1 MANKK
6 SKKQS
11 ALAVQPPV
19 QTKIKQEEPKTS
31 EVDTTPS
38 KEYDPVDRS
47 LEVFLWLMAYSV
59 LMFSLPFL
67 GFYGVRSWLD
77 ESFPELSTFQVNCYS
92 VLTAVLVVNA
102 IVAMYVL
109 KAMREKDPPPLPNA
123 GNGEEEEK
131 EYQQEQEIKK
141 EQ

>member
-1 MANKK
+1 MTKK
-6 SKKQS
+6 SKRPS
-11 ALAVQPPV
+11 PPAVAQIKSSV
-19 QTKIKQEEPKTS
+19 QLIKS
-31 EVDTTPS
+31 EVTTEEMNSAQPEEQS
-38 KEYDPVDRS
+38 VDKS

-59 LMFSLPFL
+59 LMFTLPFL
-67 GFYGVRSWLD
+67 GFYGVRTWLD

-109 KAMREKDPPPLPNA
+109 KAVREKDPPALA
-123 GNGEEEEK
+123 SED
-131 EYQQEQEIKK
+131 QEDKK

>member
-1 MANKK
+1 M
-6 SKKQS
+6 SKKTKKQILES
-11 ALAVQPPV
+11 STAVQPVKSENESEISDSP
-19 QTKIKQEEPKTS
+19 QSQEQS
-31 EVDTTPS
+31 VD
-38 KEYDPVDRS
+38 KS

-59 LMFSLPFL
+59 LMFTLPFL

-77 ESFPELSTFQVNCYS
+77 ESFPDLDTFSKNCYS

-109 KAMREKDPPPLPNA
+109 KAVREKDPPALPI
-123 GNGEEEEK
+123 EEEK
-131 EYQQEQEIKK
+131 NDNKK

>member
-11 ALAVQPPV
+11 TLVAQPV
-19 QTKIKQEEPKTS
+19 QTQIKQEPES
-31 EVDTTPS
+31 SDDVSSSGEFDS
-38 KEYDPVDRS
+38 VDRS
-47 LEVFLWLMAYSV
+47 LEVFLWLLAYSV

-77 ESFPELSTFQVNCYS
+77 ESFPELTKFQVNCYS

-109 KAMREKDPPPLPNA
+109 KAMREKDPPPLSNA
-123 GNGEEEEK
+123 NNDDEEQVEES
-131 EYQQEQEIKK
+131 KK
-141 EQ
+141 EL

>member
-11 ALAVQPPV
+11 VLAVQSPV
-19 QTKIKQEEPKTS
+19 QTKIKQEEPETS

-123 GNGEEEEK
+123 GNGEEEEE
-131 EYQQEQEIKK
+131 EYQQEQEVKK
-141 EQ
+141 AQ

>member
-1 MANKK
+1 M
-6 SKKQS
+6 Q
-11 ALAVQPPV
+11 L
-19 QTKIKQEEPKTS
+19 IKS
-31 EVDTTPS
+31 EVKTEEMNSEQPDEQS
-38 KEYDPVDRS
+38 VDKS

-59 LMFSLPFL
+59 LMFTLPFL
-67 GFYGVRSWLD
+67 GFYGVRTWLD

-109 KAMREKDPPPLPNA
+109 KAVREKDPPALA
-123 GNGEEEEK
+123 SEDEED
-131 EYQQEQEIKK
+131 KK

>member
-6 SKKQS
+6 SKK
-11 ALAVQPPV
+11 LAVQSSV

-123 GNGEEEEK
+123 GNGEEEE

>member
-11 ALAVQPPV
+11 TPVAQPV
-19 QTKIKQEEPKTS
+19 QKQIKAEPGSSEDVSSSEEFDS
-31 EVDTTPS
+31 A
-38 KEYDPVDRS
+38 DRS
-47 LEVFLWLMAYSV
+47 LEVFLWLLAYSV

-77 ESFPELSTFQVNCYS
+77 ESFPELTTFQVNCYS

-123 GNGEEEEK
+123 NSEEDEQVEEP
-131 EYQQEQEIKK
+131 KK
-141 EQ
+141 EL

>member
-11 ALAVQPPV
+11 IPVAQPV
-19 QTKIKQEEPKTS
+19 QKQIKAEPGSSEDVSSSEEF
-31 EVDTTPS
+31 DLA
-38 KEYDPVDRS
+38 DRS
-47 LEVFLWLMAYSV
+47 LEVFLWLLAYSV

-67 GFYGVRSWLD
+67 GFYGVRSWLN
-77 ESFPELSTFQVNCYS
+77 ESFPELTTFQVNCYS

-123 GNGEEEEK
+123 NSEEDEQVEEP
-131 EYQQEQEIKK
+131 KK
-141 EQ
+141 EL

>member
-1 MANKK
+1 MTKK
-6 SKKQS
+6 SKKPS
-11 ALAVQPPV
+11 PPAVAP
-19 QTKIKQEEPKTS
+19 IKSNMQLIKS
-31 EVDTTPS
+31 EVKTEEMNSEQPDEQS
-38 KEYDPVDRS
+38 VDKS

-59 LMFSLPFL
+59 LMFTLPFL
-67 GFYGVRSWLD
+67 GFYGVRTWLD

-109 KAMREKDPPPLPNA
+109 KAVREKDPPALA
-123 GNGEEEEK
+123 SEDEED
-131 EYQQEQEIKK
+131 KK

>member
-6 SKKQS
+6 AKKQS
-11 ALAVQPPV
+11 ALAVQTPV
-19 QTKIKQEEPKTS
+19 QPKIKQEKPKSS
-31 EVDTTPS
+31 EVDTSPS
-38 KEYDPVDRS
+38 EEYDPVDRS

-77 ESFPELSTFQVNCYS
+77 ESFPEMSTFQVNCYS

-109 KAMREKDPPPLPNA
+109 KAMREKDPPPLPKA
-123 GNGEEEEK
+123 GNGEEEE
-131 EYQQEQEIKK
+131 EEEQQEQEIKK